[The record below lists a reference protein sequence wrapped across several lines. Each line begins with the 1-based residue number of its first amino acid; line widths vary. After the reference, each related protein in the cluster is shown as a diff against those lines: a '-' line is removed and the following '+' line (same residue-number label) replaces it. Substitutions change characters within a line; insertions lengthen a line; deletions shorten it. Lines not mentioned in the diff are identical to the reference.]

1 MLTGGCG
8 RIISCLHPIL
18 RFFHPRRRKSP
29 APLYQV
35 ILQEAPVTADSQHCR
50 PVYPSGVR
58 RRWVMALVVVAGRP
72 IYLAG
77 AGANNLAREIAKVG
91 VLRVSKAYFS
101 RGGDYFQ
108 MTILNKRVTP
118 EFRDAQVL
126 RCDLTVLSVPSI
138 CASTLLSVGRHRG
151 RSQREDV

>member
-35 ILQEAPVTADSQHCR
+35 ILQEAPVTADSQYCR

-77 AGANNLAREIAKVG
+77 AGANNLAREMAKVG
-91 VLRVSKAYFS
+91 VHQVSKAYFS
-101 RGGDYFQ
+101 RGDYFQ
-108 MTILNKRVTP
+108 MMILNKRVTP

-138 CASTLLSVGRHRG
+138 CASTLLRVGRHRG

>member
-18 RFFHPRRRKSP
+18 RFFHPRRRKSR

-35 ILQEAPVTADSQHCR
+35 ILQKAPVIADSQYCR

-77 AGANNLAREIAKVG
+77 AGANNLAREMAKVG